1 MAQEKKDNRII
12 LKEAT
17 VTAKLL
23 EGAEDAYAAVST
35 SYGPRGKNWI
45 IEMPFG
51 MPKVTRDGTTIVRD
65 VYFSDRAKNMGA
77 QLLMQASEITNSLA
91 GDGTSLTTLLGHQV
105 YKKGLQAIASG
116 IHPMEVEAIIQKD
129 TETLLDGLK
138 GLTKQVKG
146 AQLKDV
152 ATVSS
157 GSELF
162 GELISDAINHV
173 GADGGIITEKA
184 YVSSVETEYV
194 DGYFLQPGFEAL
206 QSGKKEISN
215 PHVVVSVKRIASAAD
230 ANELLTKIL
239 TVKGVTQEDIKNGNV
254 PRVVFIGNIEE
265 AAIGFIV
272 NLINK
277 GMIDGIILKTPP
289 AYGNMGKYL
298 LEDIAVYAGCEVIAD
313 GTSMKAFTPKYV
325 GTVERIV
332 ASKAEASLFQ
342 PPIAEGEDAPEALT
356 TRISEIKDQLS
367 TETVPA
373 ILEKLRD
380 RIAKLEGKVALFR
393 IGGATDTEKE
403 EIEYRIEDAIN
414 ATRAAAQ
421 SGIVAGGGITL
432 LELSKLD
439 ISDLY
444 RNALRAVFSQLLIN
458 ANLPA
463 ELKLDEALKAP
474 KGFGYNLREGDKL
487 VDMLKA
493 GIIDPA
499 LVVEQAITNA
509 SSIAGKMLT
518 IGGGSIFE
526 DKKD

>member
-1 MAQEKKDNRII
+1 MAQTPKDNRFI
-12 LKEAT
+12 LNARELNP
-17 VTAKLL
+17 KLL
-23 EGAEDAYAAVST
+23 EGAEAAYLAVST
-35 SYGPRGKNWI
+35 SYGPKGRNWI
-45 IEMPFG
+45 IEKPFG
-51 MPKVTRDGTTIVRD
+51 MPTVTRDGTTINRD

-77 QLLMQASEITNSLA
+77 QMLLQASETTNSLV
-91 GDGTSLTTLLGHQV
+91 GDGTSLTTLLGYQL
-105 YKKGLQAIASG
+105 YKNGLQTIAAG
-116 IHPMEVEAIIQKD
+116 VHPMQVEAMIATD
-129 TETLLDGLK
+129 TETLLEGLK
-138 GLTKQVKG
+138 KLTKVVKG

-162 GELISDAINHV
+162 GELISDAITHV

-206 QSGKKEISN
+206 QGGKKEVSH
-215 PHVVVSVKRIASAAD
+215 PFVVVCEKRIASAGD
-230 ANELLTKIL
+230 ARELIEKVLET
-239 TVKGVTQEDIKNGNV
+239 KGVSPQDVQSGKV
-254 PRVVFIGNIEE
+254 PKFLFIGNFEDV
-265 AAIGFIV
+265 AAGFIV
-272 NLINK
+272 NLVNS
-277 GMIDGIILKTPP
+277 GAIDAIILKTPP
-289 AYGNMGKYL
+289 SYGNMGKRL
-298 LEDIAVYAGCEVIAD
+298 LEDIAVYTGCEVI
-313 GTSMKAFTPKYV
+313 GEPTSLTAFHPKYV
-325 GTVERIV
+325 GSVNRIV
-332 ASKAEASLFQ
+332 ASKADATLFNEPSEAVGVRVQ
-342 PPIAEGEDAPEALT
+342 
-356 TRISEIKDQLS
+356 EIKDEIE

-380 RIAKLEGKVALFR
+380 RVAKLEGKVALMR

-403 EIEYRIEDAIN
+403 EVEYRIEDAIN

-474 KGFGYNLREGDKL
+474 KGFGYNLRAGDKL

-493 GIIDPA
+493 GVIDPA